1 MDLSTIQKRIELID
15 KLTEENRV
23 SSEMLKS
30 ELETDPDYSQVQS
43 QWKELNSKKKRLK
56 DELLSK
62 GSNQELSE
70 KIKENKEEI
79 SVNKEIL
86 SEELISL
93 YQTSKTNEVYDTS
106 GQMRKFKLSV
116 SLSSKRLTD

>member
-1 MDLSTIQKRIELID
+1 MDLPTIQKRIELID

-30 ELETDPDYSQVQS
+30 ELETDPDYNQIQT

-70 KIKENKEEI
+70 KIKENKGEI
-79 SVNKEIL
+79 TVNKEIL
-86 SEELISL
+86 SQELIAL
-93 YQTSKTNEVYDTS
+93 YQTSRTNEVYDTS

-116 SLSSKRLTD
+116 SLSSKRLID